1 MCEKSQL
8 AGIRLHG
15 ALTPQFIILIRLLVF
30 SPIPHIHKGV
40 TMCMEQPNPS
50 RTNTKINQM
59 VIPLKITHA
68 AIRTL
73 THTEVGSGWC
83 RHLNTDITDPY
94 EPTYKNPIWT
104 SSEAARKARSPRVL
118 DETDGL
124 LYLVVPSMC
133 GESGQIF

>member
-50 RTNTKINQM
+50 RTNTKKIQM
-59 VIPLKITHA
+59 VIPLENDTCSN
-68 AIRTL
+68 
-73 THTEVGSGWC
+73 THTHSYRG
-83 RHLNTDITDPY
+83 
-94 EPTYKNPIWT
+94 
-104 SSEAARKARSPRVL
+104 RVL
-118 DETDGL
+118 
-124 LYLVVPSMC
+124 VVQTFKYSYNR
-133 GESGQIF
+133 ST